1 MRQVRETA
9 ASEVFYRS
17 AAKKHG
23 QRMARGVHRA
33 FGLSAAS
40 ELGDAWVMVMQRE
53 KKAFPRFSRAILIGL
68 GTSVITAAL
77 VAACVQP
84 PADLSGFPTG
94 GAASSSS
101 GGGNEDGGKG
111 NTAGR
116 DMWKAME
123 ADVMSACGL
132 CHDVGGLA
140 DTPFLAGPDR
150 YQSFVSWPGIV
161 ASNPQNSILL
171 TYAMTGK
178 GHSGTNL
185 DSAALKDTLLP
196 KVQAWLAEEAGAFT
210 EPPPQVG
217 PHIEPFAPIM
227 GFNAVYLGPL
237 GADLEGMA
245 ITFSADLLAE
255 TTLELS
261 NIELHPTSK
270 AGVHIVHPLFVVHP
284 LGQTASP
291 DPVDSFSN
299 VDQTFPAGESGTVG
313 PGTLILVNWSKDA
326 KLSLAFETIAANL
339 PADPD
344 AGVDGGTTGGCK
356 DLTSFNDNAKTP
368 LGVCTGCH
376 GGGNG
381 QAVAAVDMS
390 GLGGDTAKACA
401 QIKNRVNPSDPPNS
415 QLFVTTDPN
424 GNAAHP
430 FKFGGNDGAFNNFRD
445 SVSIWVAAEK

>member
-1 MRQVRETA
+1 MTA
-9 ASEVFYRS
+9 AV
-17 AAKKHG
+17 
-23 QRMARGVHRA
+23 
-33 FGLSAAS
+33 
-40 ELGDAWVMVMQRE
+40 
-53 KKAFPRFSRAILIGL
+53 
-68 GTSVITAAL
+68 
-77 VAACVQP
+77 VAACVQQP
-84 PADLSGFPTG
+84 NDLAPFPTPTG
-94 GAASSSS
+94 GSGT
-101 GGGNEDGGKG
+101 GGGTGDGGPG

-116 DMWKAME
+116 DLFKSME
-123 ADVMSACGL
+123 ADLMTACGV
-132 CHDVGGLA
+132 CHDIGGLA

-161 ASNPQNSILL
+161 AATPANSILL
-171 TYAMTGK
+171 TYAMSGK

-185 DSAALKDTLLP
+185 DSPALKNTLLP
-196 KVQAWLAEEAGAFT
+196 KVQAWLAEEANSFT
-210 EPPPQVG
+210 DPPPQVG

-237 GADLEGMA
+237 GADFEGMA
-245 ITFSADLLAE
+245 VTFSADVLAE

-284 LGQTASP
+284 VGQAASP

-299 VDQTFPAGESGTVG
+299 VDQTFDMGESGTIG
-313 PGTLILVNWSKDA
+313 PGTLILVNWTKDA
-326 KLSLAFETIAANL
+326 KISLAFEKIEANL
-339 PADPD
+339 PGMSD
-344 AGVDGGTTGGCK
+344 AGDDGGPPTGGCK
-356 DLTSFNDNAKTP
+356 NVMSFTDNAAGP

-390 GLGGDTAKACA
+390 GINNDAAKACG
-401 QIKNRVNPSDPPNS
+401 QIKNRVNPNDPPAS
-415 QLFVTTDPN
+415 QLFITTDPN

-430 FKFGGNDGAFNNFRD
+430 FKFGGNDGTFNNFRN